1 MAGLTLKQKLT
12 TEAERR
18 RRLHGAL
25 ALLIQRQPG
34 GRVTMSGLRR
44 QLLRRGATIGELY
57 LMQVLSSQY
66 GVVRGRRT
74 HGGRRIVVLDGIAWR
89 TVTSTPMAAVF
100 AASTMSPGDA
110 ALGLHFLA
118 EDWSKFPPWHRE
130 VVRIHVEHG
139 VSSLAMKQAIQLHR
153 ARAGIRP
160 GD

>member
-1 MAGLTLKQKLT
+1 MPGLTLTQKVV

-18 RRLHGAL
+18 ARLQAELREQIRRCS
-25 ALLIQRQPG
+25 G
-34 GRVTMSGLRR
+34 GRLTMTELRQWLRVSGV
-44 QLLRRGATIGELY
+44 IVSEKY

-66 GVVRGRRT
+66 GAIRGRHT
-74 HGGRRIVVLDGIAWR
+74 IGGRRIVVLDGIAWR
-89 TVTSTPMAAVF
+89 SSVSPAEAIAA
-100 AASTMSPGDA
+100 AAAKAPVDA

-118 EDWSKFPPWHRE
+118 EDWTKFPSWHRE

>member
-1 MAGLTLKQKLT
+1 MPGLTLRQKVV

-18 RRLHGAL
+18 ARLQAEL
-25 ALLIQRQPG
+25 PWQIERCPG
-34 GRVTMSGLRR
+34 GRMTMAELR
-44 QLLRRGATIGELY
+44 QWLRVINIAVGEKY

-66 GVVRGRRT
+66 GAVRGRHT
-74 HGGRRIVVLDGIAWR
+74 IGGRRIVVLDGIAWR
-89 TVTSTPMAAVF
+89 SSAPSAEAIAAAVTK
-100 AASTMSPGDA
+100 APVDA

-118 EDWSKFPPWHRE
+118 EDWTKFPSWHRE